1 MNNATQL
8 YPFLNES
15 FMKGFMDIEIWEA
28 IVGNRM
34 YYYRQIVK
42 YQDCIFRHM
51 NYFEYLLVYDYDD
64 YFNPML
70 PDHKDVLY
78 YLNKFFAMSNIGT
91 VHIPWHQMKC
101 APIEEKC
108 KTLQD
113 GNLTSVLNGPDWY
126 LCPEAKC
133 AHRLKAVLF
142 LSVHSSPVLL
152 SGYLTSTAS
161 DRLAYVAH
169 NRYTNKHCSW

>member
-15 FMKGFMDIEIWEA
+15 LMNGFVDIEIWED
-28 IVGNRM
+28 IVGKRI
-34 YYYRQIVK
+34 YYYGQIVK

-51 NYFEYLLVYDYDD
+51 NHFVYLLVYDYDD

-70 PDHKDVLY
+70 PDRRDVHY
-78 YLNKFFAMSNIGT
+78 YLNKFFAKHNIGT

-101 APIEEKC
+101 SPIEEKC

-113 GNLTSVLNGPDWY
+113 GNLTNVLGGPRWY
-126 LCPEAKC
+126 RRSQAKC
-133 AHRLKAVLF
+133 AHRSKAALF
-142 LSVHSSPVLL
+142 LSVHSSQVLL
-152 SGYLTSTAS
+152 SGYFKSTAS
-161 DRLAYVAH
+161 DKLAYVAH
-169 NRYTNKHCSW
+169 NRYSNKHCSR

>member
-15 FMKGFMDIEIWEA
+15 LMKGFVDIEIWED
-28 IVGNRM
+28 IVGNKM
-34 YYYRQIVK
+34 YYYGQI
-42 YQDCIFRHM
+42 FSHM
-51 NYFEYLLVYDYDD
+51 NHFEYLLVYDYDD

-70 PDHKDVLY
+70 PDHKDIHN

-101 APIEEKC
+101 APTEEKC

-113 GNLTSVLNGPDWY
+113 GNLTSVLSGPDWY
-126 LCPEAKC
+126 LRPEAKC

-142 LSVHSSPVLL
+142 LSVHSSQVLL
-152 SGYLTSTAS
+152 SGYLRSTAS

-169 NRYTNKHCSW
+169 NRYTNKHCSR